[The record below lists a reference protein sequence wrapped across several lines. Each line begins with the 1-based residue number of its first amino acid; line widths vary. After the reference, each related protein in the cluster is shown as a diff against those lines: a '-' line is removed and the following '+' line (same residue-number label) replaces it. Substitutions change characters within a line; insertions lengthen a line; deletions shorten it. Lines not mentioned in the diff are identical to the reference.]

1 MLQVSQDFF
10 AKLPIRPIDWIAI
23 H

>member
-10 AKLPIRPIDWIAI
+10 AKLPIKPFDWIAI